1 MLDTDSSADGIG
13 LYICICTYVHI
24 YVYMYICTYVHMYIY
39 DVFVCVFV
47 CVCVCKYM
55 YMYMLDTDSSADG
68 GLAASLEEGT
78 EDRGGGAG
86 AFTLQHAALVMSALA
101 RAALRYTSISVGL
114 FCAYNRSLLPYGRP
128 L

>member
-1 MLDTDSSADGIG
+1 M
-13 LYICICTYVHI
+13 YICI
-24 YVYMYICTYVHMYIY
+24 YMMCLC
-39 DVFVCVFV
+39 VCV
-47 CVCVCKYM
+47 CVCVCKYI